1 MKRFFQLTGVLA
13 GLLIIAMIYNTLTF
27 QSISSEEV
35 EDVQV
40 ELVNDGIA
48 ERFAGAIRIPT
59 VSHQKVEDI
68 NYPSFLT
75 LHQYIDANF
84 PEIAQSLQKIVI
96 NDYSLLYKW
105 QGSDLEAQPVL
116 LLSHMDVVPV
126 VAGSES
132 RWEHPPYSGAIADGY
147 IWGRGT
153 LDNKQGVFAILEA
166 VEDLLTKGYQ
176 PRRTYYLAFGH
187 DEERG
192 GVQGAGKIAE
202 YLKSKNVNA
211 IYALD
216 EGGFITNGD
225 QFGLPGK
232 IAMVNI
238 SEKGIVNLKLT
249 VTGEGG
255 HSSMPPAETA
265 AAILSQA
272 VVKVSANKLPVNT
285 EPVKQMLASVAG
297 DLPLNQR
304 VAAANFGLLKP
315 FVTYFAERIPMLN
328 AFVRTTTAPTML
340 QGSPKS
346 NVLPTEAVAIVNH
359 RIIPG
364 ETGESVKDF
373 ITKVIDD
380 ERVNIEFNGGFSNP
394 SEVASV
400 DSVGFEIIR
409 KTIKQV
415 SPTDPIILTGML
427 PAATDTRHYGD
438 VSDDAYRFI
447 YAEINMS
454 ENRFHGTNERIKV
467 ESYLEAV
474 RFFVQ
479 LIKNSDGAESDPGW

>member
-1 MKRFFQLTGVLA
+1 MKRFFQLIGVLA
-13 GLLIIAMIYNTLTF
+13 GLLIVTMAFNTITF
-27 QSISSEEV
+27 QSSDSKEFENI
-35 EDVQV
+35 QV
-40 ELVNDGIA
+40 ELANDGIA
-48 ERFAGAIRIPT
+48 ERLAGAIRIPT
-59 VSHQKVEDI
+59 VSHQQVQDI
-68 NYPSFLT
+68 DYPSFLT
-75 LHQYIDANF
+75 LHRYIDENF
-84 PEIAQSLQKIVI
+84 PRVRQSLQKNVI
-96 NDYSLLYKW
+96 NEYSLLYKW
-105 QGSDLEAQPVL
+105 QGSDPNQQPVL

-132 RWEHPPYSGAIADGY
+132 RWEYPPFSGEIADGY

-166 VEDLLTKGYQ
+166 VEDLLAKGHQ
-176 PRRTYYLAFGH
+176 PERTHYLAFGH
-187 DEERG
+187 DEEIG
-192 GVQGAGKIAE
+192 GSQGAGKIAE
-202 YLKSKNVNA
+202 YLKSKDVNA

-232 IAMVNI
+232 VAMVNI

-249 VTGEGG
+249 VTGKGG

-265 AAILSQA
+265 ASILSQA
-272 VVKVSANKLPVNT
+272 VVKVSANKLPINT
-285 EPVKQMLASVAG
+285 DPVKKMLESVAG
-297 DLPLNQR
+297 ELPLHQR
-304 VAAANFGLLKP
+304 IVAANFGLLKP
-315 FVTYFAERIPMLN
+315 FVAYFAERIPMLN
-328 AFVRTTTAPTML
+328 VFVRTTTAPTML

-346 NVLPTEAVAIVNH
+346 NVLPTEAFAIVNH

-364 ETGESVKDF
+364 ETAESVKAF
-373 ITKVIDD
+373 ITKIIDD
-380 ERVNIEFNGGFSNP
+380 DRVSVEFSGVFGNP

-400 DSVGFEIIR
+400 DSMGFRTIR

-415 SPTDPIILTGML
+415 SPTDPIIITGLL

-438 VSDDAYRFI
+438 VSEDAYRFI
-447 YAEINMS
+447 YAEINMD

-474 RFFVQ
+474 KFFVQ
-479 LIKNSDGAESDPGW
+479 LIKNSDAAGSDAG